1 MFVAIKRLHRE
12 LQELRSDALF
22 TQPATPTASALLV
35 SFPKARQE
43 DGSSTQEAP
52 ESRGEGANTQ
62 TPLFTVW
69 PLEDNFFDWHF
80 TMRGPEDSP
89 YADGLYHGR
98 IEFPNDYPFAPPN
111 FLFLTPNGR
120 FETRTKICLSVTTF
134 HKEMW
139 QPAWGVRT
147 MLLAIREHFK
157 VEDLGAVGYLSY
169 EASDRQRLAEESHN
183 FRCPMCKMSIGGER
197 VERQEKGSDRTQRA
211 VLAFAIF
218 VLAVLVFKYL
228 L

>member
-1 MFVAIKRLHRE
+1 M
-12 LQELRSDALF
+12 
-22 TQPATPTASALLV
+22 
-35 SFPKARQE
+35 
-43 DGSSTQEAP
+43 
-52 ESRGEGANTQ
+52 
-62 TPLFTVW
+62 PLFAVW

-98 IEFPNDYPFAPPN
+98 IEFPSDYPFSPPN

-120 FETRTKICLSVTTF
+120 FEIRTRICLSVTTF

-157 VEDLGAVGYLSY
+157 VEDRGAVGYLSY
-169 EASDRQRLAEESHN
+169 EASDRQRLAVRSRI
-183 FRCPMCKMSIGGER
+183 FRCPVCNMSIGGGA
-197 VERQEKGSDRTQRA
+197 VRQEQGADRTGQL
-211 VLAFAIF
+211 VLACVVL
-218 VLAVLVFKYL
+218 VLAVLVLRYL